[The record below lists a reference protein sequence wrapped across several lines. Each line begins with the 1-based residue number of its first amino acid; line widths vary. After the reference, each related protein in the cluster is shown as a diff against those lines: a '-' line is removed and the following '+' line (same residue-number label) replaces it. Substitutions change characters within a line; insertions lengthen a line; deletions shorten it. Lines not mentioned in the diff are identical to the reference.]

1 MSPRRIK
8 TKLKRVKELG
18 MAERKITNLGYLYY
32 EDTFYFEGQKYR
44 IDSIGNKDRN
54 NVCCTNLET
63 RKIKWFD
70 VDTEVEKE
78 QE

>member
-1 MSPRRIK
+1 M
-8 TKLKRVKELG
+8 T
-18 MAERKITNLGYLYY
+18 ERKITNLGWLYY
-32 EDTFYFEGQKYR
+32 EDTFYFEGQKYK

-70 VDTEVEKE
+70 VDTEVEVEDGKA
-78 QE
+78 